1 MDVDQIFSWI
11 LSHPKNYPG
20 KHQESQPRTIPSFKP
35 LAPQAQLHIIFK
47 GTAEYIRENLL
58 AGKSVNM
65 RGFGAFSFEV
75 HSDTKKAAIFTTQDF
90 RKELHEQR
98 AERKHVHTTR
108 PCFVVDQKIKYL
120 LSRYP
125 GKEEITTTKSQHSIY
140 QQGFG
145 MIFCNAGPI
154 SAGCYLAKE
163 VVASAHDAFIKA
175 VGDLIKLGQSLVIDF
190 GFLKVRVVDKDM
202 SYNFKPDFVDA
213 LNHTN
218 FELKMRKSDLPTG
231 DFWRTTIKQKWMNS
245 TLSTMLKQPDADKTQ
260 VLTEKTLALK
270 IMSLDLNTSEKTDH
284 STTRAKGGASLPPIS
299 THKH

>member
-11 LSHPKNYPG
+11 LAHPKNYPG

-75 HSDTKKAAIFTTQDF
+75 HSDAKQPAMFTTQDF
-90 RKELHEQR
+90 RKELHDQR
-98 AERKHVHTTR
+98 AERKHIHSTR
-108 PCFVVDQKIKYL
+108 PCFVVDQKVKYL
-120 LSRYP
+120 LTRYP

-163 VVASAHDAFIKA
+163 VVASAHEAFIKA
-175 VGDLIKLGQSLVIDF
+175 VGDLTKLGQSLNIDF
-190 GFLKVRVVDKDM
+190 GFCKVRICDKDL
-202 SYNFKPDFVDA
+202 SYSYKADFVNN
-213 LNHTN
+213 LNHTS
-218 FELKMRKSDLPTG
+218 FENKMRKSDLPTP
-231 DFWRTTIKQKWMNS
+231 DFWRTTMKQKWMTS
-245 TLSTMLKQPDADKTQ
+245 TLSTMLKQPDSSKVQT
-260 VLTEKTLALK
+260 LTEKTLALK
-270 IMSLDLNTSEKTDH
+270 IMSLDLNTAERTEH
-284 STTRAKGGASLPPIS
+284 SSTRAKNGSLPPI
-299 THKH
+299 TTIKH